1 MKRVAIA
8 IIALVVLVGGVI
20 AIGKVPQS
28 KSPTA
33 VTSNK
38 ACSAGCSAADIVKHN
53 SVSDCWVIYSGKV
66 YDITTYTNQHPGGSS
81 VYNAQTC
88 GHDVTAYLQGDATA
102 AGRSHSHSAKA
113 YYTLAQF
120 EIGTVK

>member
-38 ACSAGCSAADIVKHN
+38 ACSAGCSAADIVKPN

-66 YDITTYTNQHPGGSS
+66 YD
-81 VYNAQTC
+81 AQTC